1 MTHTKINLPAGI
13 PLAQIPRMPTQLL
26 LRRAFSHTLL
36 PANSLLR
43 YAASSSPR
51 CHLTISLLLLLFQ
64 RTALAKTGSV
74 DLRVSER
81 GRKRVLTPEDSER
94 IAKAIDSQRSIQTN
108 RGQNGRRFWCVQR
121 RTIYHPPA
129 SFSSAIPSGH
139 IDIDSTFIQENQT
152 GSPCCLRKPTPLF
165 SLGPHIGD
173 APVLKRGS
181 SSFFSDTPWPG
192 FSGVPF
198 LFQLAAPISLRFL
211 KV

>member
-1 MTHTKINLPAGI
+1 ME
-13 PLAQIPRMPTQLL
+13 QLTYRL
-26 LRRAFSHTLL
+26 DVV
-36 PANSLLR
+36 
-43 YAASSSPR
+43 SPEIV
-51 CHLTISLLLLLFQ
+51 HYHNITWPEGGNQSLFQ
-64 RTALAKTGSV
+64 IVQELVRCCSTLKS
-74 DLRVSER
+74 
-81 GRKRVLTPEDSER
+81 RKGHC
-94 IAKAIDSQRSIQTN
+94 SIQTN

-121 RTIYHPPA
+121 RTIYHPLA